1 MMNVSFIKN
10 VLAMLLVGGIL
21 ASCKGSFSD
30 EEIKMVR
37 QGEGVMRL
45 LTVEQPPEEAFLRQK
60 ARPLKAT
67 DGMSET
73 YQLLKKRM
81 LATVTDTANPG
92 VGIAAP
98 QVGVS
103 CRLIAV
109 QRFDKE
115 GEPFEF
121 YLNPK
126 IVRYS
131 DEKVC
136 GPEGCLSI
144 PDVVDSV
151 WRSSEIVIS
160 YKEDPWV
167 ESRTEVSATGI
178 HKSIK
183 VKQNFSSKKETIRGF
198 TAVIFQHE
206 IDHLDGILFTD
217 RVKDKK

>member
-1 MMNVSFIKN
+1 MSIFSVKHVVV
-10 VLAMLLVGGIL
+10 VLLGILFL
-21 ASCKGSFSD
+21 ASCKSSFTDSEKKIVKD
-30 EEIKMVR
+30 
-37 QGEGVMRL
+37 GEGVMRL
-45 LTVEQPPEEAFLRQK
+45 WTVEQPQEETFLRQK
-60 ARPLKAT
+60 ARPLQVA

-81 LATVTDTANPG
+81 LATVNDTTNPG

-98 QVGVS
+98 QVGIS

-126 IVRYS
+126 IIRYS
-131 DEKVC
+131 EEKIC
-136 GPEGCLSI
+136 GSEGCLSI
-144 PDVVDSV
+144 PNVMDSV

-167 ESRTEVSATGI
+167 ERRSEVSTFGI
-178 HKSIK
+178 HKSVK
-183 VKQNFSSKKETIRGF
+183 VEQNLSSKEETIRGF

-217 RVKDKK
+217 RVQDKK

>member
-1 MMNVSFIKN
+1 MNAFSVKKIWAVWLVA
-10 VLAMLLVGGIL
+10 VLLTG
-21 ASCKGSFSD
+21 CKGSFTDD
-30 EEIKMVR
+30 EMKIVR
-37 QGEGVMRL
+37 EGDGVMRL
-45 LTVEQPPEEAFLRQK
+45 WTVEKPQEEVFLRQK
-60 ARPLKAT
+60 ARPLQVT

-144 PDVVDSV
+144 PNIVDSV
-151 WRSSEIVIS
+151 WRSNEIVIS

-167 ESRTEVSATGI
+167 ERRDEVSVTGI
-178 HKSIK
+178 HRSIK
-183 VKQNFSSKKETIRGF
+183 IKQDLTSKEETIRGF

-217 RVKDKK
+217 RVQDKK

>member
-1 MMNVSFIKN
+1 MNMLFMKKIGMIGLA
-10 VLAMLLVGGIL
+10 VLLLSG
-21 ASCKGSFSD
+21 CKGPFTHD
-30 EEIKMVR
+30 EKKLIRE
-37 QGEGVMRL
+37 GDGVMRL
-45 LTVEQPPEEAFLRQK
+45 WTVENPQEEAFLRQK
-60 ARPLKAT
+60 ARPLQAT
-67 DGMSET
+67 VGMSET

-81 LATVTDTANPG
+81 LATVNDTANPG

-131 DEKVC
+131 EEKVC
-136 GPEGCLSI
+136 GAEGCLSI
-144 PDVVDSV
+144 PNVVDSV
-151 WRSSEIVIS
+151 WRSSEIEIS

-167 ESRTEVSATGI
+167 ESRSEVTTKGI
-178 HKSIK
+178 HRSIK
-183 VKQNFSSKKETIRGF
+183 IKQNFSSKKETIRGF

-206 IDHLDGILFTD
+206 IDHLNGILFTD

>member
-1 MMNVSFIKN
+1 MV
-10 VLAMLLVGGIL
+10 VLGVLSLVG
-21 ASCKGSFSD
+21 CKGSFTPA
-30 EEIKMVR
+30 EVKIVKE
-37 QGEGVMRL
+37 GEGVMRL
-45 LTVEQPPEEAFLRQK
+45 WTVENPQEEVFLRQK
-60 ARPLKAT
+60 ARPLKFT
-67 DGMSET
+67 DSMSEI
-73 YQLLKKRM
+73 YQVLKNRM

-109 QRFDKE
+109 QRFDKK

-121 YLNPK
+121 YINPK
-126 IVRYS
+126 IIRYS
-131 DEKVC
+131 EDKIC

-144 PDVVDSV
+144 PNVADSV

-160 YKEDPWV
+160 YKEDPQV
-167 ESRTEVSATGI
+167 ERKSEVSVTGF
-178 HKSIK
+178 HKSVK
-183 VKQNFSSKKETIRGF
+183 VKQNLSSKEETIRGF

-217 RVKDKK
+217 RIPDKK

>member
-1 MMNVSFIKN
+1 MSMLFMKKIGMIGLV
-10 VLAMLLVGGIL
+10 VLSLSG
-21 ASCKGSFSD
+21 CKGPFTQD
-30 EEIKMVR
+30 EKKLIRE
-37 QGEGVMRL
+37 GDGVMRL
-45 LTVEQPPEEAFLRQK
+45 WTVENPQEEAFLRQK
-60 ARPLKAT
+60 ARPLQAT
-67 DGMSET
+67 VGMSET

-81 LATVTDTANPG
+81 LATVNDTANPG

-131 DEKVC
+131 EEKVC
-136 GPEGCLSI
+136 GAEGCLSI
-144 PDVVDSV
+144 PNVVDSV
-151 WRSSEIVIS
+151 WRSSEIEIS

-167 ESRTEVSATGI
+167 ESRSEVTTKGI
-178 HKSIK
+178 HRSIK
-183 VKQNFSSKKETIRGF
+183 IKQDFSSKKETIRGF

-206 IDHLDGILFTD
+206 IDHLNGILFTD

>member
-1 MMNVSFIKN
+1 
-10 VLAMLLVGGIL
+10 MLLVGGML
-21 ASCKGSFSD
+21 AGCKGSFID
-30 EEIKMVR
+30 EEIKIVR

-45 LTVEQPPEEAFLRQK
+45 WTVEQPREEAFLRQK

-126 IVRYS
+126 IIR
-131 DEKVC
+131 
-136 GPEGCLSI
+136 PEGCLSI

-151 WRSSEIVIS
+151 WRAREIVIS